1 VGAHL
6 NDLVAAKLVIVHHVS
21 ILVVLTSNVV
31 HVEFLVN
38 LRDHQIKDWDDVR
51 RVVLDL
57 PVKHLIELEHM
68 VAVNVKDV
76 SIKLAHI
83 SQFLNVVWCFLEL
96 LVIFIVVIIL
106 YLLKV
111 VDEVFEFHLDLI
123 CVDVGSPEDLRVR
136 AGLIGACHLVGV
148 EHTCGGRLVIG

>member
-21 ILVVLTSNVV
+21 ILVVLTADVV
-31 HVEFLVN
+31 HVKFFVD
-38 LRDHQIKDWDDVR
+38 LRDHQIEDWDNVGG
-51 RVVLDL
+51 VVLNL

-68 VAVNVKDV
+68 VTVDVKDI
-76 SIKLAHI
+76 SIKFAHI
-83 SQFLNVVWCFLEL
+83 SQFLNVVGGVFEL
-96 LVIFIVVIIL
+96 LVIVVFVIIL
-106 YLLKV
+106 DLLKV

-148 EHTCGGRLVIG
+148 EHTC